1 MTELHTNPTQLTG
14 LLAFALAGLACA
26 AAARRG
32 GGARWWR
39 VAAWQLVCV
48 AEVLFGFRH
57 RAHDL
62 VDTLLVANGLYGE
75 RGPLQV
81 ALLVAA
87 LLLALLTF
95 VALTRLRRAGP
106 ELWLA
111 ATATAAA
118 LWLFAAESVSLHAVD
133 AVMYLSIGPVLLIGW
148 CWAACAA
155 AVVWAATRAAIRPHV
170 LRRESVPGPRR

>member
-14 LLAFALAGLACA
+14 LLAFALAALACA

-32 GGARWWR
+32 AGALWWR
-39 VAAWQLVCV
+39 VAAWQAVCV

-87 LLLALLTF
+87 LALALLTF
-95 VALTRLRRAGP
+95 VALTRLRRAGT

-111 ATATAAA
+111 ATATAGA
-118 LWLFAAESVSLHAVD
+118 LWLFAAESVSLHGVD
-133 AVMYLSIGPVLLIGW
+133 AVMYLSLGPVLLIGW

-155 AVVWAATRAAIRPHV
+155 VVAGAAMRA
-170 LRRESVPGPRR
+170 LRRESVPGLRR